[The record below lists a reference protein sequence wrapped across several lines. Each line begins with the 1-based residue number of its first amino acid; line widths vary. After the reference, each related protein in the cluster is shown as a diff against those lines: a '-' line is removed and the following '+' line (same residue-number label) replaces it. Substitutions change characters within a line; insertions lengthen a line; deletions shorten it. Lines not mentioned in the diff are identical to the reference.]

1 MQTQKVYKPSIKKSK
16 VLNVYTVAA
25 ASSILGISLKSV
37 YKWLDEGRLSEV
49 SIAGGDIRL
58 IDGKSITDMKTKL
71 ALHPIKRGQ
80 KGN

>member
-1 MQTQKVYKPSIKKSK
+1 MQTLKVYKPSMNKTK

-58 IDGKSITDMKTKL
+58 IDGKSLERMKTKL
-71 ALHPIKRGQ
+71 ALHPIKRGR